1 MSVARYPFSLTVHLK
16 NGSQLFLERAMHL
29 NGEWE
34 MCITQVCIPKSQITI
49 FRDCFMTF
57 NYDLQPKTPA
67 KTEKDRLWK
76 SKLRKLSLRER
87 QRSIRITLPAGS
99 YDNKAIIEIINNTI
113 QNDTTI
119 QSFREDTKFDLST
132 GKTVYLELP
141 KIIDSFGRTAIQ
153 LQEEINNVSMSR
165 ELSYL
170 LGFVNHPTKGE
181 ALITIQNT
189 TKHAL
194 LSSHQRPSNGGIF
207 YYFLYCNLIE
217 YQSIGNQKA
226 PLLRIMPAD
235 ENNTSQVET
244 IQFEHLYYYKITKD
258 IISHIAPEI
267 LSEFGE
273 LIQFKYADPL
283 YVFHFRPIGYGIV
296 QIEVNRNV
304 DLVQILL
311 TSGHIYKMYDLNPAT
326 YYTHQLKGN
335 LNYPIYQ
342 SGRGLGSRLFNI
354 VKSIG
359 APLLKEIIL
368 PTVNAE
374 AGQVML

>member
-1 MSVARYPFSLTVHLK
+1 MAPVIMSVARYPFSLTVHLK
-16 NGSQLFLERAMHL
+16 NGSQLFLEHPFHW

-57 NYDLQPKTPA
+57 TYDLQPKTPA
-67 KTEKDRLWK
+67 KTEKDRLWNA
-76 SKLRKLSLRER
+76 KLRKLSLRER
-87 QRSIRITLPAGS
+87 QWCIRFTLPAGS
-99 YDNKAIIEIINNTI
+99 YDNKAIIEIINNTT

-119 QSFREDTKFDLST
+119 QSFREETKFNLFT

-141 KIIDSFGRTAIQ
+141 KIIDSYGRTAIQ
-153 LQEEINNVSMSR
+153 LQEEIINGSMSH

-170 LGFVNHPTKGE
+170 LGLVNHPTKGE

-189 TKHAL
+189 TKHDL
-194 LSSHQRPSNGGIF
+194 LSSHQRPPNGSIF
-207 YYFLYCNLIE
+207 YYFLHCDLIE
-217 YQSIGNQKA
+217 YKSIGNQKA

-258 IISHIAPEI
+258 IISHIVPEI
-267 LSEFGE
+267 RSEFGE

-296 QIEVNRNV
+296 
-304 DLVQILL
+304 
-311 TSGHIYKMYDLNPAT
+311 
-326 YYTHQLKGN
+326 
-335 LNYPIYQ
+335 
-342 SGRGLGSRLFNI
+342 
-354 VKSIG
+354 
-359 APLLKEIIL
+359 
-368 PTVNAE
+368 
-374 AGQVML
+374 

>member
-16 NGSQLFLERAMHL
+16 NGSQLLLDRAIHL

-34 MCITQVCIPKSQITI
+34 MCITQLCIPKSQITL

-67 KTEKDRLWK
+67 KTERDRLWNA
-76 SKLRKLSLRER
+76 KLRKLSLREK

-113 QNDTTI
+113 QNDATI
-119 QSFREDTKFDLST
+119 QSFREETKFDLST

-141 KIIDSFGRTAIQ
+141 KVIDSYGRTAIQ
-153 LQEEINNVSMSR
+153 LQEEIINVSMSR
-165 ELSYL
+165 ELAYL

-181 ALITIQNT
+181 SLITIQNT

-194 LSSHQRPSNGGIF
+194 LSSHQRPPNGGIF
-207 YYFLYCNLIE
+207 YYFLYCDLIE

-235 ENNTSQVET
+235 ENDTSQVET
-244 IQFEHLYYYKITKD
+244 IQFEHLYYYRITND
-258 IISHIAPEI
+258 VISHIVPEI
-267 LSEFGE
+267 RSEFGE

-283 YVFHFRPIGYGIV
+283 YVFHFRPIGYGAV
-296 QIEVNRNV
+296 
-304 DLVQILL
+304 
-311 TSGHIYKMYDLNPAT
+311 
-326 YYTHQLKGN
+326 
-335 LNYPIYQ
+335 
-342 SGRGLGSRLFNI
+342 
-354 VKSIG
+354 
-359 APLLKEIIL
+359 
-368 PTVNAE
+368 
-374 AGQVML
+374 